1 MNLLSAF
8 RGAARVAATLGVLVA
23 TPQVH
28 AADWYTSPS
37 GSDAS
42 ACASAATPCKT
53 IQAAINKAAAND
65 TVHVGQGSYPWAGTI
80 KIATNGLKLI
90 GDNSPFASSSTPG
103 NVSPAA
109 NASQLAAATS
119 GGTGMIWIAGA
130 QDVDVENLLL
140 QVNHGNSNEGIVT
153 TGNASGLILRNNYL
167 RINASYGGKRNAI
180 SLNMAAGSS
189 SDQNSTGSGPAG
201 PIYVTVDG
209 NVVQPAA
216 NSQSAISSRAIIGD
230 TVAGIFHANQ
240 VAASTQDIR
249 LRFMTNV
256 SGRGSGLDFDANYV
270 FGAGFWLMSPNDDTA
285 SIHIHDNSFIAPGA
299 PGGPASP
306 LNASSLPDP
315 DFSSL
320 KLVGGSNPNVVVENN
335 LFTGYANFYRGVWI
349 QNWIGVT
356 IQDNA
361 FTPNTNYNGWSTAV
375 LVGNKEV
382 WNGTPAPRQLAVTM
396 LRNTFNAGY
405 ANANSRAVVF
415 IDDNDAN
422 GTATAGTLAVGDGT
436 AANANNFAAGLKW
449 YIGLDEHT
457 CNVTNCSNAAPT
469 GSPLGPGINYSG
481 SSQATQWRPFKFDV
495 GACGNKFAGKLVA
508 DMTQAEYNAI
518 AGHVYDKADNSAL
531 GTVDYCNLPITSGT
545 IVFSPTSFTY
555 DGNAHAITATLQ
567 EDATA
572 VCVVTPSSVTNA
584 GDTTVSATCI
594 SSTYN
599 VSGNG
604 TVHVDKAVGTV
615 TWGTLSFT
623 YDGNSPTVTATLTQ
637 DGSACTVT
645 GAVGPNAGSYPVH
658 ADCSGANYTA
668 SGDNTAQI
676 TKATGTVTW
685 GTLSFVYNGSSP
697 TVTATIAEDGSACAV
712 TGTVGP
718 NVGSY
723 SVHADCSSANYTASG
738 DNTAQI
744 TKAAG
749 TVTWGT
755 LSFVYNGSS
764 PTVTATLTQDSS
776 TCTVTGTVGPNAG
789 SYSVH
794 ADCSGANYTASGD
807 NTAQITKA
815 ASQTALSTSCMLT
828 FVESQP
834 FTLSGTVSGVNGV
847 TGNVTFDDGA
857 GHTLCNQVALTGSA
871 ATCTTSALATNA
883 GAPTAYQLGAQF
895 SGDANHQSS
904 AASAPIQVLVLSAQ
918 DVVFRDGFESMTLD
932 CPIQ

>member
-1 MNLLSAF
+1 MNLLPAF

-103 NVSPAA
+103 NVAPAA

-457 CNVTNCSNAAPT
+457 CNATNCSNAAPT

-531 GTVDYCNLPITSGT
+531 GTVDYCSLPITSGT
-545 IVFSPTSFTY
+545 IVFAPASFIY
-555 DGNAHAITATLQ
+555 DGTAHAITATLQ

-572 VCVVTPSSVTNA
+572 VCTVTPSSVTDA
-584 GDTTVSATCI
+584 GDTPVSATCV

-604 TVHVDKAVGTV
+604 TVHVDKAAGTV
-615 TWGTLSFT
+615 SWG
-623 YDGNSPTVTATLTQ
+623 A
-637 DGSACTVT
+637 
-645 GAVGPNAGSYPVH
+645 
-658 ADCSGANYTA
+658 
-668 SGDNTAQI
+668 
-676 TKATGTVTW
+676 
-685 GTLSFVYNGSSP
+685 LSFVY
-697 TVTATIAEDGSACAV
+697 D
-712 TGTVGP
+712 
-718 NVGSY
+718 
-723 SVHADCSSANYTASG
+723 
-738 DNTAQI
+738 
-744 TKAAG
+744 
-749 TVTWGT
+749 
-755 LSFVYNGSS
+755 GSS
-764 PTVTATLTQDSS
+764 PTVTATLAEDGSA
-776 TCTVTGTVGPNAG
+776 CTVSGAVGPNAG
-789 SYSVH
+789 AYPVH
-794 ADCSGANYTASGD
+794 ADCSGVNYTASAD
-807 NTAQITKA
+807 NTAQIAK
-815 ASQTALSTSCMLT
+815 ASQAITNFVATPSNPTYAPNGTFTVSANGGGSTSAVTFGSTTPSVCTVSGGTVAMLSAGGCALT
-828 FVESQP
+828 ANQAADGNYDAAPQVTLNVTINAPLLPDLAIAIDDGRTYVQFGKALDYTILVSNVGNTNVSGASVDVVIPATLTGATWTCVADAHSTCGSASGSGDLHDTGVSVAQGESVTYTIHATVNDDP
-834 FTLSGTVSGVNGV
+834 LSGTDQIVVAASV
-847 TGNVTFDDGA
+847 TA
-857 GHTLCNQVALTGSA
+857 
-871 ATCTTSALATNA
+871 
-883 GAPTAYQLGAQF
+883 
-895 SGDANHQSS
+895 SGDTDSS
-904 AASAPIQVLVLSAQ
+904 NDHASDTTTAVI
-918 DVVFRDGFESMTLD
+918 FRDGFEVGGDGAENASG
-932 CPIQ
+932 P